1 MGVEDR
7 SALVAETKAD
17 RRCHKRL
24 NRWSARADIPLV
36 RRVRD
41 LLRSRTHDRN
51 RDAAPARA
59 QMPQFGGSVVPSF
72 EKMTADEQV
81 SHMVNLHGG
90 NIDRA
95 DNLAAVHH
103 DLHRGKSVHHV
114 HFSGF

>member
-1 MGVEDR
+1 
-7 SALVAETKAD
+7 
-17 RRCHKRL
+17 
-24 NRWSARADIPLV
+24 
-36 RRVRD
+36 
-41 LLRSRTHDRN
+41 
-51 RDAAPARA
+51 
-59 QMPQFGGSVVPSF
+59 MPQFGGSVVPSF

-103 DLHRGKSVHHV
+103 DLHRGKSLHHV